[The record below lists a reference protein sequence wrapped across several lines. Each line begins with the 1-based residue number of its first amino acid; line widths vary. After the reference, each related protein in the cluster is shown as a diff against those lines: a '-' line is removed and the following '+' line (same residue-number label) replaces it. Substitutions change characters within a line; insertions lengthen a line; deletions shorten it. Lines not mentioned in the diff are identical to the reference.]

1 MNQEAVIA
9 KRASM
14 ILPVAASAKENRLT
28 GRIDSPWI
36 QGPVKVSSGR
46 VGGGSSIGT
55 GFSILTLLLVLLGAI
70 VAAMSGAPTFWMLVW
85 PTPLVVTFTVANF
98 VRQGYHKRDGVLVL
112 GRAVASRA
120 SHDQG
125 SSAGADVWPNV
136 TGEPERKPELADRAA
151 VNRGSGTRERAF
163 RSARALCWVEL
174 P

>member
-14 ILPVAASAKENRLT
+14 FLPVAASAKEDRLT
-28 GRIDSPWI
+28 GRIDSRWI
-36 QGPVKVSSGR
+36 QSPVQVSSGR
-46 VGGGSSIGT
+46 VGGGSSIGV

-70 VAAMSGAPTFWMLVW
+70 VAAMSAEPTFWMLVW
-85 PTPLVVTFTVANF
+85 PMPLVVTFTVANF

-120 SHDQG
+120 INDQG
-125 SSAGADVWPNV
+125 SSEDADFWPRV

-151 VNRGSGTRERAF
+151 VNPGSGARERGF
-163 RSARALCWVEL
+163 RSARALCGAEL